1 MKVQFPKR
9 RVVMDKII
17 GQKIENYQV
26 ISILGKGGMGIVYK
40 AYDVKLDRH
49 VAIKM
54 LNAQMTDKL
63 RFIERFKREAKN
75 QAKLSHP
82 NIVTVYGFIEYN
94 GLLGIVMEY
103 VEGESLEKV
112 IRRQKRLN
120 LFDAIIIGTQLL
132 NAMEYAHSKGFIHRD
147 IKPSNIIFN
156 KEGIAKIMDFGISKS
171 MFDKGM
177 TKTGSKVGTVFY
189 MSPEQVRGKD
199 VDHSSDIYSIGCT
212 LYEMIVG
219 QPPFFSDNDYD
230 IMDGHLKQD
239 PPKMSSKIAGT
250 PDIIDEIMRKAL
262 KKDPADRYENCDEF
276 RVELQK
282 LDKYLSD
289 VPTFSAAG
297 KKEDKKKVKI
307 YSIIGFATFITVML
321 ALTWFVYGQV
331 NELLTGDN
339 LEQFQTYSIESLFTS
354 SDLDLSFDKITS
366 INLDTPF
373 EFKSI
378 TFAENGNGFV
388 VGDSGACFITLDNG
402 ESWRKFD
409 SLPRHSYYDFHIGGE
424 GNSFLVG
431 SSSEFYYCEN
441 YLENMHPMRL
451 GGEFSLFKI
460 NFQDA
465 LTGYIVGSKGLILK
479 TIDGGS
485 NWKKMMNNTKNLL
498 FDIAFVSETRGF
510 IVGWNGVVMVTND
523 RGENWQLLPKFSRK
537 YLKSIDFNK
546 KIGIIVGGSGSIF
559 RTEDAGES
567 WDIVE
572 TPIKAPLHKVKF
584 LSQTHAII
592 LGGKGTILISEDKGD
607 SWKSVNHGNY
617 AQLNDMAM
625 TADGKLVICGSNGT
639 LLKID

>member
-1 MKVQFPKR
+1 
-9 RVVMDKII
+9 MDKII

-26 ISILGKGGMGIVYK
+26 LSILGKGGMGIVYK

-49 VAIKM
+49 VAIKI

-120 LFDAIIIGTQLL
+120 LFDAIFIGTQLL
-132 NAMEYAHSKGFIHRD
+132 NAIEYAHSKGFIHRD

-156 KEGIAKIMDFGISKS
+156 KEGVAKIMDFGISKS

-199 VDHSSDIYSIGCT
+199 VDHLSDIYSIGCT

-219 QPPFFSDNDYD
+219 EPPFYSDNDYD
-230 IMDGHLKQD
+230 IMDGHLKQE

-250 PDIIDEIMRKAL
+250 PDIIDEILRKAL
-262 KKDPADRYENCDEF
+262 KKDPADRYKDCDEF
-276 RVELQK
+276 RVELHK
-282 LDKYLSD
+282 LDKYLST
-289 VPTFSAAG
+289 VPTFNAMG

-307 YSIIGFATFITVML
+307 YSIIGFGTFIAVMF

-331 NELLTGDN
+331 KELLTGNN
-339 LEQFQTYSIESLFTS
+339 LEQFQTYSIESLFS
-354 SDLDLSFDKITS
+354 STDLDLSFDKITP
-366 INLDTPF
+366 INLNTSF
-373 EFKSI
+373 GFNSI

-388 VGDSGACFITLDNG
+388 IGDSGACFISIDNG
-402 ESWRKFD
+402 ESWSQYD
-409 SLPRHSYYDFHIGGE
+409 SLPKHSYYDLDIRKD

-441 YLENMHPMRL
+441 YLDNMHSMKL
-451 GGEFSLFKI
+451 GGDYSLFKI
-460 NFQDA
+460 KFQDS
-465 LTGYIVGSKGLILK
+465 LTGFIVGSKGLILK

-485 NWKKMMNNTKNLL
+485 NWKKMMNNTQNLL
-498 FDIAFVSETRGF
+498 FDIAFVNDSRGY

-523 RGENWQLLPKFSRK
+523 KGENWQIVPQFSKK
-537 YLKSIDFNK
+537 YLKSIDFNNEN
-546 KIGIIVGGSGSIF
+546 GLIVGANGSIYL
-559 RTEDAGES
+559 TNDSGES
-567 WDIVE
+567 WSSVK
-572 TPIKAPLHKVKF
+572 TPIKTPLHKVHF
-584 LSQTHAII
+584 LSKSHAII
-592 LGGKGTILISEDKGD
+592 LGGKGTILISEDTGETWKG
-607 SWKSVNHGNY
+607 VNHGNY
-617 AQLNDMAM
+617 VQLNDLAL
-625 TADGKLVICGSNGT
+625 TPTGKLVICGSNGT